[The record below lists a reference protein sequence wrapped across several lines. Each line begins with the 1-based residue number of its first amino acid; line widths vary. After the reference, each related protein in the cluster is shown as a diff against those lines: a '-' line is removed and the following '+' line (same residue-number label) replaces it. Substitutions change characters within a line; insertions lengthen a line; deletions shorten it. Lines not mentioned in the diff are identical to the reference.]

1 MFLLRS
7 LFKNVNF
14 IVCVFDY
21 FSFVYFVIKLLCV
34 ICNKE
39 YYILKRIL
47 GVFKGV
53 YLGYKK

>member
-1 MFLLRS
+1 MS

-14 IVCVFDY
+14 IVCVFDF